1 MARRDERDQAIY
13 VISVAAEL
21 AGMHPQTLRVYERKG
36 LVSPQRTEGNSRRYS
51 DSDIDLLRKIQELT
65 AEGINLAGVSRILE
79 LEHRARELQARYER
93 AVREL
98 DELHEELASFVH
110 GRSDFPL
117 VPFRDVRR
125 VRRVLK
131 SDAIER
137 ATRRRVFAVPPVDA
151 PREPG
156 PAGK

>member
-1 MARRDERDQAIY
+1 VARRDRTDQAIY

-36 LVSPQRTEGNSRRYS
+36 LLNPQRTEGNSRRYS
-51 DSDIDLLRKIQELT
+51 DRDIELLKKIQHLT
-65 AEGINLAGVSRILE
+65 AEGINLAGVARILE
-79 LEHRARELQARYER
+79 LEHRMRGIEARYER
-93 AVREL
+93 TVDQL
-98 DELHEELASFVH
+98 NELHEELASFVH
-110 GRSDFPL
+110 GRSAFPL

-137 ATRRRVFAVPPVDA
+137 ATRRRVFAVPSVDA
-151 PREPG
+151 NEEQRT
-156 PAGK
+156 